1 MGQLYINVN
10 GKISSSK
17 EAAIFAGNRG
27 HLYGDGIFE
36 SIRVV
41 KGKAINV
48 EAHVH
53 RMFDGAIA
61 LKMELPSH
69 FSVAFF
75 EEKIKE
81 LIALS
86 AIHEGGKIRVSLD
99 RKNGGTYMPISN
111 EAEYTIEIYPLDTN
125 CFTLNEEGLTTDLF
139 LEMRKQKSKLGNFKT
154 KNALIYVMSSIAAKE
169 KGLDELLITNPKG
182 GILESSSSNL
192 FVVSN
197 GVLYTPGLEEGP
209 VGGVM
214 RMTIINLALANNIKV
229 YECSIL
235 PQNLLAADEV
245 FLTNAISG
253 VKWVKSYRGKLYSNE
268 MANRLIS
275 ILNKNYCV

>member
-1 MGQLYINVN
+1 MKELYVN
-10 GKISSSK
+10 KNGDLKPSK
-17 EAAIFAGNRG
+17 EASIFAGNRG

-48 EAHVH
+48 QAHIH
-53 RMFDGAIA
+53 RMFDGALA
-61 LKMELPSH
+61 LKMDLPEYFTVDY
-69 FSVAFF
+69 FSQQ
-75 EEKIKE
+75 IDE
-81 LIALS
+81 LIAAS
-86 AIHEGGKIRVSLD
+86 KIEGGAKIRISLD
-99 RKNGGTYMPISN
+99 RKIGGTYKPLSN
-111 EAEYTIEIYPLDTN
+111 EAEFLIEIYPLETS
-125 CFTLNEEGLTTDLF
+125 CFSLNEKGLSIDLYT
-139 LEMRKQKSKLGNFKT
+139 EMRKQKTKLSNYKT
-154 KNALIYVMSSIAAKE
+154 KNALIYVMCSIAAQE

-214 RMTIINLALANNIKV
+214 RMTIINLALKNGIKV

-253 VKWVKSYRGKLYSNE
+253 VKWIKSYRGKSYGCE
-268 MANRLIS
+268 QANQMIS
-275 ILNKNYCV
+275 ILNEAFCI

>member
-1 MGQLYINVN
+1 MQELYVNIN
-10 GKISSSK
+10 GELRKGD
-17 EAAIFAGNRG
+17 EASICAGNRG

-48 EAHVH
+48 EAHIH
-53 RMFDGAIA
+53 RMFDGALA
-61 LKMELPSH
+61 LKMDLPSH
-69 FSVAFF
+69 FSVAYFS
-75 EEKIKE
+75 EKIDEIIEKSS
-81 LIALS
+81 IDQ
-86 AIHEGGKIRVSLD
+86 GGRIRISLD
-99 RKNGGTYMPISN
+99 RKSGGTYMPISN
-111 EAEYTIEIYPLDTN
+111 EAEYLIEIYPLTSN
-125 CFTLNEEGLTTDLF
+125 CFSLNEKGLSIDLYQ
-139 LEMRKQKSKLGNFKT
+139 EMRKHKSKLGNYKT
-154 KNALIYVMSSIAAKE
+154 KNALIYVMCSIKAKE
-169 KGLDELLITNPKG
+169 KELDELLITNPKG

-197 GVLYTPGLEEGP
+197 GVLYTPSLDEGP

-214 RMTIINLALANNIKV
+214 RMTIINVALQNGIKV

-253 VKWVKSYRGKLYSNE
+253 LKWVKSYRGKNYSCELGNK
-268 MANRLIS
+268 LIS
-275 ILNKNYCV
+275 LLNEKFC

>member
-1 MGQLYINVN
+1 MGELYVNIN
-10 GKISSSK
+10 GKVKTSK
-17 EAAIFAGNRG
+17 EASIFAGNRG

-41 KGKAINV
+41 KGKAVNV
-48 EAHVH
+48 EAHIH
-53 RMFDGAIA
+53 RMFDGALA
-61 LKMELPSH
+61 LKMELPNH
-69 FSVAFF
+69 FSVDYFS
-75 EEKIKE
+75 EKINE
-81 LIALS
+81 IIALS
-86 AIHEGGKIRVSLD
+86 NIDKGGRIRISLD
-99 RKNGGTYMPISN
+99 RKSGGTYMPLSN
-111 EAEYTIEIYPLDTN
+111 EAEYLIEIYPLDSN
-125 CFTLNEEGLTTDLF
+125 CFSLNEKGLSIDLYT
-139 LEMRKQKSKLGNFKT
+139 EMRKQKTKLGNYKT

-169 KGLDELLITNPKG
+169 KNLDELLITNPKG

-214 RMTIINLALANNIKV
+214 RMSIINLALKNGIKV

-253 VKWVKSYRGKLYSNE
+253 VKWIKSYRGKNYGSE
-268 MANRLIS
+268 MANRMIS
-275 ILNKNYCV
+275 ILNNTFC